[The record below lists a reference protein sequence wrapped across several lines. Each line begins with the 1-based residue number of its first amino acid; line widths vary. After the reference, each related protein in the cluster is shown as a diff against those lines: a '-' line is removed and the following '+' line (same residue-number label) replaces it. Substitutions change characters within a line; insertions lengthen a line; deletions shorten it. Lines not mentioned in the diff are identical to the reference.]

1 MVDELEDPYAKRL
14 SGGEILNILC
24 EEKCDRQQDI
34 KPKGELNVES
44 KYLLF
49 EIFSG
54 YFISN

>member
-34 KPKGELNVES
+34 KPKGKLNFES
-44 KYLLF
+44 NIHHLKF
-49 EIFSG
+49 FG